1 MRVLWVSHA
10 AGLGGAELAL
20 AEGVAALAERGI
32 ETHVLLPREGPLR
45 ERLSTAAAIHVVPYN
60 GWANAPSIW
69 AAMRW
74 VAHDVLR
81 ARGTVASLARQLD
94 VDLCVTNTVILPVGA
109 LAARSARI
117 PHAWFIHEFGS
128 DEHGVRFL
136 LGVEA
141 TLRIVDRLS
150 AVVIVNSEALHSYLA
165 SWVHAEKLSLVRY
178 AVNVPALSVS
188 KPLTQKPFRLILVG
202 AKAPGKGQAE
212 AIKAVGVLAD
222 RGLDIDLELV
232 GDGAPA
238 YEDELRRLS
247 EECGVTRRV
256 RFIPFDAN
264 PFERMARSH
273 VVLMCSRREAFGR
286 VTVEAMKLG
295 KPVVG
300 AASGGTLE
308 LVRPGWNGLLYRPG
322 DPEDL
327 AARIEELI
335 RDPEAVRLMGER
347 GRTWACKTF
356 TASAY
361 GAALKAVFEKALSR
375 RLEAAGPPRTRMP

>member
-1 MRVLWVSHA
+1 
-10 AGLGGAELAL
+10 
-20 AEGVAALAERGI
+20 
-32 ETHVLLPREGPLR
+32 
-45 ERLSTAAAIHVVPYN
+45 
-60 GWANAPSIW
+60 
-69 AAMRW
+69 MRW
-74 VAHDVLR
+74 VAHDVLK